1 MTPSPASLLLA
12 AGVLLS
18 LIGASS
24 IPSQGAQ
31 HAALRHRRL
40 TPPPAAF
47 VSPAYGAVHREELST
62 RLQSFA
68 ASLESS
74 PWGAAEFMAAYILCE
89 MVGVPAVPLTMS
101 SGAIFGPVR
110 GTAIV
115 SLAGLTAAG
124 AAFLVARHLARDR
137 FAHLLASSPKWQAVD
152 SALGQHSFKVIT
164 LLRLSPL
171 FPFAL
176 SNYAFGLTR
185 LGFWPYIA
193 GSWLG
198 MLPGTAMYVYAGSLG
213 RDVLTNGLSD
223 VADLGVHSVPLVV
236 GGLMAVGSAGLV
248 GKLVAD
254 AMEQGGKQEQGAGD
268 GKASDAAAPADE
280 AQRDDAL
287 SGKR

>member
-1 MTPSPASLLLA
+1 MECGPAQIQRRGKNDSLSPGSL
-12 AGVLLS
+12 
-18 LIGASS
+18 
-24 IPSQGAQ
+24 
-31 HAALRHRRL
+31 AL
-40 TPPPAAF
+40 
-47 VSPAYGAVHREELST
+47 PAYGAVHRDELSEK
-62 RLQSFA
+62 LQSFA
-68 ASLESS
+68 SSLESS

-101 SGAIFGPVR
+101 SGAIFGPLR

-115 SLAGLTAAG
+115 SLAGLSAAG

-152 SALGQHSFKVIT
+152 AALGQHSFKVIT

-185 LGFWPYIA
+185 LGFWPYLA

-223 VADLGVHSVPLVV
+223 VADLGVHSVPLVL
-236 GGLMAVGSAGLV
+236 GGIMAAGSAGLV

-254 AMEQGGKQEQGAGD
+254 AMEAGEKAQQQEGEGEVK
-268 GKASDAAAPADE
+268 GSDTT
-280 AQRDDAL
+280 RTDDLL